1 MGRRGKVVFARIA
14 DEKKRKESLRKRKA
28 GLLKKMSE
36 LTILCGME
44 AAVVVCNRE
53 DSEPTVWPSKEE
65 AKATINKF
73 LDRSEVERKSRSHNT
88 KSLFAQ
94 KCKRLKNKAERL
106 KERNDRRILQ
116 AQITSI
122 YDGKIRIEDLDAE
135 QRKKLSDFADKR
147 KEELQKHVKRLK
159 RKEQQGANQAQAGA
173 SGQTNIGGVMQ
184 HNLSSSSFMRPT
196 APFSNPIQA
205 PYPDQALPMVSQW
218 PSVYQPA
225 SGISINNLT
234 DGEIVSSPAATTQ
247 GQLMNDQ
254 GMTQLDH
261 IPLSLSLPTPYLI
274 VMSHDTSEG
283 NRLNMNETFCGGV
296 MQHNL
301 PCPSFMGPAAR
312 VAYPNQAQYPDQAP
326 PLVRQWPSVHQP
338 ASGLNIN
345 DLADGG
351 IISSPAAITQ
361 GQLMNYQGMKQIAPT
376 TLSLSLPTP
385 DLIVMSHNTS
395 AGNGLDMTERF
406 YGQTNI
412 GRMMQHPRP
421 SPAFRP
427 PPEPFSI
434 SNVQSMTRG
443 LNSTNDGLI
452 NGSGLNSTSDGFI
465 NAGTRT
471 LTGDGHFNE
480 IIQLASPPSLPLEL
494 PRRLGLPT
502 VPPVQHDASGRDMLS
517 KENSENTTISRESR
531 TAFLDESSFDAEYWN
546 AIEFPQH
553 AILCLNQSNNSN
565 GTNNGMYEDL
575 DAALVDK
582 KH

>member
-53 DSEPTVWPSKEE
+53 DNEPTVWPSKEE

-94 KCKRLKNKAERL
+94 KCKRLKNKAEGL

-159 RKEQQGANQAQAGA
+159 RKEQQGANQAQAGSSFLQMPREAA
-173 SGQTNIGGVMQ
+173 SGRNGDGLAVRRESAPARFQLTNDRGMTQLAPSHSLRPQTPHQFGMTRYKVVAPVIGDRNFPSPAEGHRLEMNLGAMKQTATIPLALQTPNPHVMVPNYLTGDRLNRSGVYGQTNIGGVMQ
-184 HNLSSSSFMRPT
+184 HNLSSSSFMLPT
-196 APFSNPIQA
+196 APFANPIQV
-205 PYPDQALPMVSQW
+205 PNPDQAPPMVSEW

-225 SGISINNLT
+225 TGININNLT
-234 DGEIVSSPAATTQ
+234 GGEIVSSPAATPQ

-254 GMTQLDH
+254 GN
-261 IPLSLSLPTPYLI
+261 
-274 VMSHDTSEG
+274 G
-283 NRLNMNETFCGGV
+283 LNMTETFYGGV

-301 PCPSFMGPAAR
+301 PSPSFMRPAAP
-312 VAYPNQAQYPDQAP
+312 VAYPIQAQYPDQAP
-326 PLVRQWPSVHQP
+326 PLVPQWPSVHQP

-345 DLADGG
+345 DLADG
-351 IISSPAAITQ
+351 
-361 GQLMNYQGMKQIAPT
+361 
-376 TLSLSLPTP
+376 
-385 DLIVMSHNTS
+385 
-395 AGNGLDMTERF
+395 
-406 YGQTNI
+406 
-412 GRMMQHPRP
+412 
-421 SPAFRP
+421 
-427 PPEPFSI
+427 
-434 SNVQSMTRG
+434 
-443 LNSTNDGLI
+443 LI
-452 NGSGLNSTSDGFI
+452 NGSGLNSTNDGFN
-465 NAGTRT
+465 NASTRT

-502 VPPVQHDASGRDMLS
+502 VPPVQHDASGRDMPS
-517 KENSENTTISRESR
+517 NENSGNTTGSRESG
-531 TAFLDESSFDAEYWN
+531 TAFLDESRFDAEYWN
-546 AIEFPQH
+546 AIEFPEH
-553 AILCLNQSNNSN
+553 AISCLNLSNISN
-565 GTNNGMYEDL
+565 GTNNEM
-575 DAALVDK
+575 
-582 KH
+582 